1 VEHSKGNGGERA
13 VASSSF
19 LLVMAATCCSWMERL
34 EVLVNMVDKTV
45 EVRGG
50 GGGRWRILVLG

>member
-1 VEHSKGNGGERA
+1 
-13 VASSSF
+13 
-19 LLVMAATCCSWMERL
+19 MERL